1 MVDGCFKNLI
11 VKIRP
16 DFIGMKAPFTSPLA
30 AAWFTDLDDL
40 IHKLDV
46 ELL

>member
-1 MVDGCFKNLI
+1 MVDGCFKILMTEI
-11 VKIRP
+11 HP
-16 DFIGMKAPFTSPLA
+16 DFIGMKAPLTSPLVTG
-30 AAWFTDLDDL
+30 WVTYLDDL